1 MGCGCRSP
9 RSEPP
14 FRGARREEGRALLG
28 VIGGGPPPPSSS
40 GQNVAGQPDESPKR
54 DVTWHQEVEGL
65 LTSLNGVISARVVG
79 RPGHGIEEVHLLT
92 TVAVAPKQTVRN
104 VESALLARFD
114 LAIDHRKV
122 SVAQTT
128 ADPRQTEAAAA
139 AARPLISARRAAG
152 EPRLRPEP
160 AAPRRPEPEPPP
172 PDPGPAIVRQIEP
185 ATAEPEGR
193 ILFVGHSVESLRSQR
208 LRMKVALEWQGRRL
222 VGEAS
227 GADIS
232 RSRLEGFATA
242 TLAAVE
248 AALDPTLPES
258 ERDHLA
264 LTLDGV
270 QIVEAFDRK
279 FVLVAVSAL
288 LGNKLN
294 MLTGAAAVEDSRDR
308 AVILA
313 TLQATDRRVR
323 AFLQGIESVPANGPG
338 RGAGDQEHGDPFEVW
353 A

>member
-1 MGCGCRSP
+1 
-9 RSEPP
+9 
-14 FRGARREEGRALLG
+14 
-28 VIGGGPPPPSSS
+28 
-40 GQNVAGQPDESPKR
+40 
-54 DVTWHQEVEGL
+54 
-65 LTSLNGVISARVVG
+65 
-79 RPGHGIEEVHLLT
+79 
-92 TVAVAPKQTVRN
+92 
-104 VESALLARFD
+104 
-114 LAIDHRKV
+114 
-122 SVAQTT
+122 
-128 ADPRQTEAAAA
+128 
-139 AARPLISARRAAG
+139 
-152 EPRLRPEP
+152 
-160 AAPRRPEPEPPP
+160 
-172 PDPGPAIVRQIEP
+172 
-185 ATAEPEGR
+185 
-193 ILFVGHSVESLRSQR
+193 
-208 LRMKVALEWQGRRL
+208 MKVALEWQGRRL

-248 AALDPTLPES
+248 SALDPTLPES

-338 RGAGDQEHGDPFEVW
+338 KGASDPEHGDPFEVW